1 MAEGLH
7 LSPRHREEIEALLHK
22 HLPGVEVWAYG
33 SRVNGRSHDGSDLDL
48 VLRGPQLAE
57 IDISRLADF
66 IEALQD
72 STIPFLVEARDW
84 ARLPK
89 NFHSEIEREH
99 VALVGEEESG
109 MASGRR
115 YIPASKFCASV
126 RDGTHD
132 SPKPVERGRKLVTS
146 RHLTTG
152 QLDLS
157 NAYLISEED
166 FEYINKRSKVDKW
179 DVLISMI
186 GTVGEP
192 CLIKEEP
199 DFAIKNIGLF
209 KTRSEADG
217 KWLYYY
223 LRSKAAQKSIREQS
237 RGTTQQYIPLGAL
250 RGFPILVAD
259 DLEEQK
265 TIAHILGTLDDKIE
279 LNRRMNETLEAM
291 ARALFKSWFVD
302 FDPVRAT
309 MAGRDPGL
317 PPHLADLFPD
327 RLVDSEL
334 GEIPEGWEVK
344 ALEEFGDVITGKT
357 PSTRIPEFYGDDVPF
372 LKIPDMHGQMYVV
385 ETSTMLSSVGASSQA
400 LKTLPSGSISVSC
413 IATPGLVVLNHR
425 NIQTNQQ
432 INSVIPRNQL
442 LSKYLYWS
450 CRHLSTNIKTGGL
463 GGSVFGNMNKS
474 TFSALPV
481 LNPESAAIRAF
492 DQFVSPIHAA
502 MLANEE
508 QNQTLAE
515 GRDSLLPKLI
525 SGELR
530 PKVAKRIV
538 EIA

>member
-1 MAEGLH
+1 MTKGLH
-7 LSPRHREEIEALLHK
+7 LLPRHREEIKALLHK

-48 VLRGPQLAE
+48 VLRSPQLAE
-57 IDISRLADF
+57 IDAPPLADF
-66 IEALQD
+66 TEALQD

-84 ARLPK
+84 ARLPTS
-89 NFHSEIEREH
+89 FHHEIEREH
-99 VALVGEEESG
+99 VVLVGEEESG

-115 YIPASKFCASV
+115 YIPASEFCASV

-157 NAYLISEED
+157 DAYLISEED

-209 KTRSEADG
+209 KTGSEADG

-265 TIAHILGTLDDKIE
+265 NIVHILGTLDDKIE
-279 LNRRMNETLEAM
+279 LNRRMNKTLEAM
-291 ARALFKSWFVD
+291 AQALFKSWFVD
-302 FDPVRAT
+302 FDPVRAKRE
-309 MAGRDPGL
+309 GRDIGL
-317 PPHLADLFPD
+317 PKDIADLFPD
-327 RLVDSEL
+327 CLVDSEL
-334 GEIPEGWEVK
+334 GEIPEGWKVK
-344 ALEEFGDVITGKT
+344 ALGDLCHKPQYGYTSSARDRPIGPKFLRIMDINKRSWIDWVSVPYCEITVDNSDKYRIYKSDILIARMADPGHGIMVEEDQDAVFASYLIRFRPIDKRHARILQYWIRSDGYWDLVRGRSAGT
-357 PSTRIPEFYGDDVPF
+357 TRVSLNAKD
-372 LKIPDMHGQMYVV
+372 
-385 ETSTMLSSVGASSQA
+385 LSGF
-400 LKTLPSGSISVSC
+400 P
-413 IATPGLVVLNHR
+413 LVVPSESL
-425 NIQTNQQ
+425 T
-432 INSVIPRNQL
+432 
-442 LSKYLYWS
+442 SK
-450 CRHLSTNIKTGGL
+450 
-463 GGSVFGNMNKS
+463 
-474 TFSALPV
+474 FSKHV
-481 LNPESAAIRAF
+481 SRIRAS
-492 DQFVSPIHAA
+492 VVANAA
-502 MLANEE
+502 EM
-508 QNQTLAE
+508 QTLTSL
-515 GRDSLLPKLI
+515 RDTLLPKLI
-525 SGELR
+525 AGELR
-530 PKVAKRIV
+530 VKGVNGHC
-538 EIA
+538 